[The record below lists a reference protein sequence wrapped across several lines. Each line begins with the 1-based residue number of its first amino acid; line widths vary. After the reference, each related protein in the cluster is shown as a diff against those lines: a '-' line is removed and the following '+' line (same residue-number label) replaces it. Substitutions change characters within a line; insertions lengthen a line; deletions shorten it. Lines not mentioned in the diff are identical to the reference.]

1 MRTRYVVLRASV
13 DRENV
18 ASPKHWEL
26 LDAIDASSAEA
37 AIRVFA
43 EENGDGTYV
52 AVPERSWTQRAVKV
66 ETKTRVV
73 LGGAK

>member
-1 MRTRYVVLRASV
+1 LKTRYVVLHEV
-13 DRENV
+13 DGALHV
-18 ASPKHWEL
+18 

-52 AVPERSWTQRAVKV
+52 AVPERSWTQRTVKV